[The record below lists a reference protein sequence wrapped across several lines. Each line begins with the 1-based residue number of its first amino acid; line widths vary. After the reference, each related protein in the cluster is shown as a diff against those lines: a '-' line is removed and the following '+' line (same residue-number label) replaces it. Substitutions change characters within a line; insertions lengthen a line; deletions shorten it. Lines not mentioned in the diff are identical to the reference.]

1 MRLVAASSACV
12 SLAFA
17 MLVADQPLKAQTI
30 PDPFGLTAGTILLR
44 GRLVGILP
52 DNSNSTITPIGGHI
66 QVSNSV
72 SPEFDL
78 SYFFTDHLAIEG
90 EAGITHNQLTAE
102 DTAFGNIAVG
112 KIWGAPVV
120 LLAQYHFLPD
130 SRINPYAGV
139 GLSIQPYFAP
149 QPAGGTV
156 QQLSVKSQVGAAFQ
170 IGLDYQIT
178 GRWYG
183 NLDVKKI
190 LVNSYAT
197 VNDGAIT
204 AAGQLNPLII
214 GLGIGYRF

>member
-1 MRLVAASSACV
+1 MRLVVASSACV

-17 MLVADQPLKAQTI
+17 MLIADQPLQAQTM

-44 GRLVGILP
+44 GRIVGILP

-66 QVSNSV
+66 QVTNSV

-78 SYFFTDHLAIEG
+78 SYFLTNHLAIEG
-90 EAGITHNQLTAE
+90 EAGITHNSLTAE
-102 DTAFGNIAVG
+102 DTVYGDIAVG
-112 KIWGAPVV
+112 KVWGAPIL
-120 LLAQYHFLPD
+120 LLAQYHFLPN
-130 SRINPYAGV
+130 SRFNPYAGV
-139 GLSIQPYFAP
+139 GLSIQPYFGA

-156 QQLSVKSQVGAAFQ
+156 QQLSVRSQVGAAFQ
-170 IGLDYQIT
+170 LGVDYQIS

-204 AAGQLNPLII
+204 ASGQLNPLII